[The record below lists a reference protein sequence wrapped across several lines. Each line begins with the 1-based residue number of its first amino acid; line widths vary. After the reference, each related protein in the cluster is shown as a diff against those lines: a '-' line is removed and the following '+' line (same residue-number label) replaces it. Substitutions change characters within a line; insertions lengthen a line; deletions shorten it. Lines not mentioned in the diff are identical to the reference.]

1 MWDLG
6 PTFPPVNDITLV
18 CMSLRS
24 VQWLVVTMATPSI
37 TELIGSVWSISLPG
51 VKHTKPLTG
60 YTTMKHVSLAALP
73 SSLICGM
80 LRVVDH
86 QEDQY
91 LQYIITDACYGQ
103 IPNPFQFELSL
114 SELQELLIRI

>member
-1 MWDLG
+1 MVDL
-6 PTFPPVNDITLV
+6 PA
-18 CMSLRS
+18 RS
-24 VQWLVVTMATPSI
+24 QAHKALDWLHRQET
-37 TELIGSVWSISLPG
+37 
-51 VKHTKPLTG
+51 
-60 YTTMKHVSLAALP
+60 YVSLAALP